1 MKGTIVERSTVAPP
15 QPPQPPTRA
24 LAAASA
30 KAVDGYIPK
39 RSPVAPVA
47 PAAAA
52 AAAPSTTVIAA
63 KTERHV
69 RWQDVSGEASEE
81 RGGEELD
88 DEPGQAF
95 AEEDTSPIAMPTP
108 SWPPVPLATARADVA
123 AAVSFAVPERLL
135 ASDYQAK
142 VDRALAV
149 AAQRAQA
156 DAAAAAA
163 PGEGDSDDDSAWG
176 EVEDD
181 EAFVKTW
188 LDVSERIDDGPSPTA
203 PPAGLL
209 SSAAAAPRPP
219 SIKPRSERRAAREK
233 AAQTQQ
239 PQQELP
245 AGAVFMFQTLAEG
258 AFSPGGARR
267 PTESSGGGDGDEDGD
282 SQTEHVTNMGQYAF
296 GQLTALHDDDA
307 DEEAEGAAERASS
320 DDEPPAVAEAAVDDD
335 DDLGDLDAHVHGG
348 HGWPAGSD
356 DEDEDEDEEGSGEED
371 GDGRPRGSGLRV
383 HALYDRPSKEAGS
396 QLSPFLQLW
405 TCLDEWLT
413 PASLVY
419 LAGSTPHSVSGDAS
433 LTILH
438 VEGATP
444 EEAAAAAH
452 RAPPLAP
459 GDARSA
465 LQALASHLGTAT
477 PRVRRHLG
485 MSSAQA
491 PTDAA
496 VHGLLTTFALR
507 RAVPSL
513 VRPMSMRVSERFAL
527 PSTWPL
533 THALCSPLLCSRCC
547 SSSCTSPWAGVAS
560 PRWASTWPPT
570 QRTRGFAP
578 SSRRRGSRRSS
589 TAR

>member
-1 MKGTIVERSTVAPP
+1 MLCTQATLPEDIPIAVPEPATPPREGGSAGGGGGSPALRPTLTSTSPGAIGSGGVVTMKGTIVERSTVAPP

-24 LAAASA
+24 LAASSA
-30 KAVDGYIPK
+30 KAVDGYVPK
-39 RSPVAPVA
+39 RSPVAPAA

-52 AAAPSTTVIAA
+52 AAPSSTAIVA
-63 KTERHV
+63 KAERHV
-69 RWQDVSGEASEE
+69 RWQDVPGEASEE
-81 RGGEELD
+81 TMDE
-88 DEPGQAF
+88 EPGQAF
-95 AEEDTSPIAMPTP
+95 AEEDTAPIAMPTP

-123 AAVSFAVPERLL
+123 AAVSFGVPERLR

-142 VDRALAV
+142 VDRALAA

-163 PGEGDSDDDSAWG
+163 PGEGDSDDDSDWG
-176 EVEDD
+176 EVEED

-188 LDVSERIDDGPSPTA
+188 MDVSERVDDGPSPTA
-203 PPAGLL
+203 LPPAGLL
-209 SSAAAAPRPP
+209 PSTAAAPRPP

-233 AAQTQQ
+233 AAQAQQ
-239 PQQELP
+239 PLQEKLP

-258 AFSPGGARR
+258 AFSPSGARR
-267 PTESSGGGDGDEDGD
+267 PAEPSGDGDDDGE

-296 GQLTALHDDDA
+296 GQLTALHDDDV
-307 DEEAEGAAERASS
+307 DEEAEGGAAEGASS
-320 DDEPPAVAEAAVDDD
+320 DDEHPAIAVAAPVDDD

-348 HGWPAGSD
+348 HGWPAVSD
-356 DEDEDEDEEGSGEED
+356 EEEEDEEGSGED
-371 GDGRPRGSGLRV
+371 GEGRPRGLRV
-383 HALYDRPSKEAGS
+383 HELYDRPAKEAAS

-444 EEAAAAAH
+444 EEAAAASH

-465 LQALASHLGTAT
+465 LQALAAHLSTAT

-485 MSSAQA
+485 MSSPQA

-496 VHGLLTTFALR
+496 VHGLLSTFALR

-513 VRPMSMRVSERFAL
+513 VRPSMV
-527 PSTWPL
+527 
-533 THALCSPLLCSRCC
+533 
-547 SSSCTSPWAGVAS
+547 
-560 PRWASTWPPT
+560 
-570 QRTRGFAP
+570 
-578 SSRRRGSRRSS
+578 
-589 TAR
+589 